1 MWVSYKKRD
10 IIFYIKDGVCPIQDE
25 KLGLIAQV
33 NMTMNRMFPL
43 YLHKTTRKCFLT
55 KLKKEA
61 WLWLWLWW
69 FENSTTKEDGG
80 CPSCVWRVCCYQTTT
95 WSFSIQKSWRAK
107 KALELVHSDI
117 CGPITPTS
125 NGGKW

>member
-1 MWVSYKKRD
+1 MWVTYKKRD
-10 IIFYIKDGVCPIQDE
+10 ISSFIKDGVCQIQNE

-43 YLHKTTRKCFLT
+43 YLHKTTRTCFLT

-69 FENSTTKEDGG
+69 FENSTTKEDGRW
-80 CPSCVWRVCCYQTTT
+80 SLLCVWRVLLANNNVILFLTEN
-95 WSFSIQKSWRAK
+95 SWRAK
-107 KALELVHSDI
+107 KALELIHSDI
-117 CGPITPTS
+117 CGPIIPTS
-125 NGGKW
+125 NGGK